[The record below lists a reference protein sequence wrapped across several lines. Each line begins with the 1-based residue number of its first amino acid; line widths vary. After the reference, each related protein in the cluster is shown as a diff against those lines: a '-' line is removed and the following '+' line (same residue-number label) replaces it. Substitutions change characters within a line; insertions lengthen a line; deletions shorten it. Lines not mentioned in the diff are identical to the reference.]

1 MASFLFPHHPHR
13 EKPAAVQCGN
23 NCFYY
28 RQAFG
33 DSKGGHSFFSP
44 VTPRYQSRSAV
55 SPVSGPPFYTPNR
68 IQKQSNDGSAVLE
81 CIAPECA
88 RRRKMNKKIVG
99 AALGLAFLA
108 ASSIASAHVDI
119 AVGVGIPVGVVAPP
133 PAYAAPPVAYGPAPV
148 TVAYDGYGGY
158 GGYGDWRAREWRERR
173 EWREHEWRREQWRE
187 HEWHERGRWGG
198 Y

>member
-1 MASFLFPHHPHR
+1 
-13 EKPAAVQCGN
+13 
-23 NCFYY
+23 
-28 RQAFG
+28 
-33 DSKGGHSFFSP
+33 
-44 VTPRYQSRSAV
+44 
-55 SPVSGPPFYTPNR
+55 
-68 IQKQSNDGSAVLE
+68 
-81 CIAPECA
+81 
-88 RRRKMNKKIVG
+88 MNKKIVG

-133 PAYAAPPVAYGPAPV
+133 PIYAAPPVAYGPAPV
-148 TVAYDGYGGY
+148 TVAYDGY